1 MYSLFIILIQTIML
15 ILSIYETEKRLIEAF
30 DKEGKKSF
38 RFFDFYLKQSV

>member
-30 DKEGKKSF
+30 DYKGNKKF
-38 RFFDFYLKQSV
+38 

>member
-30 DKEGKKSF
+30 DKEGKKVL
-38 RFFDFYLKQSV
+38 DFLIFI